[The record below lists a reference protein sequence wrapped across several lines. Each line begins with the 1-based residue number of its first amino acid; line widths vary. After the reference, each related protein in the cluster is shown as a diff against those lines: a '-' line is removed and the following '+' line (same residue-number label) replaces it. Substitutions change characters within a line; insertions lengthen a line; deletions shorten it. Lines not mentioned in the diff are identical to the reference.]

1 MANGRGF
8 SSSTTTTI
16 SAGTRRDVYNTLY
29 DPEEWAFTS
38 SPSRPAV
45 RGRRP
50 LGRVAIAN
58 SDAAAS
64 PHTDAA
70 IDEAYRAVMELSSLD
85 S

>member
-1 MANGRGF
+1 MSRKRDRELGLNR
-8 SSSTTTTI
+8 SI
-16 SAGTRRDVYNTLY
+16 SRRDFLNGV
-29 DPEEWAFTS
+29 TS
-38 SPSRPAV
+38 SPARPAV

-70 IDEAYRAVMELSSLD
+70 IDEAYRAVMEISSASD